1 MILAKERA
9 ESLLFNSLF
18 GQKFHFLG
26 IVHFMVPGIVFFI
39 GIFTLLIHMTESLA
53 YSMRLAG
60 VRTKKIATALSFVTT
75 TLLISRFS
83 NLFQAPLLGAMVDM
97 AILHPSANAVMQL
110 ESSFRII
117 LLFAFLGSLIG
128 AFLTPTMVNIFIS
141 AIQQFSIYGSVP
153 KLFLNALKP
162 RSIIHFFKAFKRPT
176 ISMRHRI
183 SLTPLPKGFLIL
195 NLVMTS
201 IYAIG
206 VLCSLLAGAMMP
218 EFRSTAL
225 QLSGIVN
232 GMATI
237 LMTLFVDPSGA
248 RITDQAINQE
258 RPEEDVRSTVF
269 FLQLGKIIGTLIL
282 AQLLLHPMA
291 KYILWVTKCISKG
304 VSW

>member
-1 MILAKERA
+1 
-9 ESLLFNSLF
+9 
-18 GQKFHFLG
+18 
-26 IVHFMVPGIVFFI
+26 
-39 GIFTLLIHMTESLA
+39 MTESLA

-83 NLFQAPLLGAMVDM
+83 NLFQAPLLGAMVDT

-110 ESSFRII
+110 EYSFRVI

-128 AFLTPTMVNIFIS
+128 ALLTPTMVKVFVCG
-141 AIQQFSIYGSVP
+141 IQQFSTYGSVP
-153 KLFLNALKP
+153 KLFLNALRP
-162 RSIIHFFKAFKRPT
+162 SSILHFFKTFKRPSL
-176 ISMRHRI
+176 SMRHRI
-183 SLTPLPKGFLIL
+183 RLNTLPKGFLIL

-291 KYILWVTKCISKG
+291 KYIVWVTKCISKG